1 MKTKR
6 ITDADISDLK
16 ISSLPTRP
24 TAPQAFGGKGYTAQ
38 EMKEAFDKL
47 PLFIIERLNTLID
60 DLTGEADKS
69 VATAIKTGIADSH
82 TLADLFSDIESG
94 NFITY
99 TAAPTGSLG
108 EYLLKLRADIDT
120 VAQALKIKL

>member
-60 DLTGEADKS
+60 DLTGEARES

>member
-120 VAQALKIKL
+120 LAQALKIKL

>member
-38 EMKEAFDKL
+38 EMKEAFDRL

-60 DLTGEADKS
+60 DLTGEACES